1 MDENEEKR
9 YTHGMSVEKVREF
22 LKPFGRD
29 KDIIEFPSSSATVA
43 EAAADLNTEEG
54 RIAKSMSFMTAS
66 GPIVI
71 VLAGDARIDNR
82 KFKDTFHEKA
92 RMIGPDQV
100 EEIIGHPVGG
110 VCPFGVKDGVT
121 VYLDQSL
128 RRFDYVYPAAGSRN
142 SAIKLT
148 IPELE
153 ETSEYKSWVDVTK
166 LPENQGA

>member
-1 MDENEEKR
+1 MSIENAR
-9 YTHGMSVEKVREF
+9 NH
-22 LKPFGRD
+22 LKKYGKD
-29 KDIIEFPSSSATVA
+29 GDIIEFSSSSATVK

-54 RIAKSMSFMTAS
+54 RIAKSMSFMLSS
-66 GPIVI
+66 GPVVI
-71 VLAGDARIDNR
+71 LAAGDEKIDNR

-128 RRFDYVYPAAGSRN
+128 RRFNHVYPAAGSRN

-166 LPENQGA
+166 LPEGQGA

>member
-1 MDENEEKR
+1 MSIENAR
-9 YTHGMSVEKVREF
+9 NH
-22 LKPFGRD
+22 LKKYGKDR
-29 KDIIEFPSSSATVA
+29 DIIEFSSSSATVK

-54 RIAKSMSFMTAS
+54 RIAKSMSFMLSS
-66 GPIVI
+66 GPVVI
-71 VLAGDARIDNR
+71 LAAGDEKIDNR

-166 LPENQGA
+166 LPEGQGA

>member
-1 MDENEEKR
+1 M
-9 YTHGMSVEKVREF
+9 
-22 LKPFGRD
+22 RD
-29 KDIIEFPSSSATVA
+29 ISLFDDFFDSMLGAWGSYSS
-43 EAAADLNTEEG
+43 
-54 RIAKSMSFMTAS
+54 
-66 GPIVI
+66 
-71 VLAGDARIDNR
+71 
-82 KFKDTFHEKA
+82 
-92 RMIGPDQV
+92 RMPAVDV

-166 LPENQGA
+166 LPEGQGA